1 MQRQTAGWPDQG
13 PPPGQAVL
21 LVSTESPGGPGQADP
36 GETDAAVIARS
47 VGAPASFGVIFDRHS
62 DAILRYAHARLG
74 PDLAEDVLA
83 ETFLAAFAR
92 RASYDT
98 SRPNCLPWLY
108 GIAIRQIGKHRRA
121 EHRGREAVARLPVE
135 AVALDTDDR
144 CLDRVDAQALR
155 PRLMSVLSGLTR
167 QDRELL
173 LLIAWAGLT
182 YDESAEAL
190 GLTLSTVRSR
200 LHRIRLKTRRALN
213 L

>member
-1 MQRQTAGWPDQG
+1 M
-13 PPPGQAVL
+13 
-21 LVSTESPGGPGQADP
+21 
-36 GETDAAVIARS
+36 
-47 VGAPASFGVIFDRHS
+47 IFDRHA

-83 ETFLAAFAR
+83 ETFLALFAR
-92 RASYDT
+92 RASYDQ

-121 EHRGREAVARLPVE
+121 EHRSREAMARLPVE

-173 LLIAWAGLT
+173 LLIAWGLPHLRRIGGGARPH
-182 YDESAEAL
+182 AEHGQVPAAQDQAQNPP
-190 GLTLSTVRSR
+190 
-200 LHRIRLKTRRALN
+200 RAQPAEPS
-213 L
+213 

>member
-1 MQRQTAGWPDQG
+1 
-13 PPPGQAVL
+13 
-21 LVSTESPGGPGQADP
+21 
-36 GETDAAVIARS
+36 VIARS
-47 VGAPASFGVIFDRHS
+47 AGAPASFGVIFDRHS

-121 EHRGREAVARLPVE
+121 EQRGREAIARLPVD
-135 AVALDTDDR
+135 AVVLDTDDR
-144 CLDRVDAQALR
+144 CLDRVDAQALS
-155 PRLMSVLSGLTR
+155 PRLISVLSGLTR

-213 L
+213 LQNPAKGDFRG

>member
-1 MQRQTAGWPDQG
+1 V
-13 PPPGQAVL
+13 PPG
-21 LVSTESPGGPGQADP
+21 GYGQ
-36 GETDAAVIARS
+36 TDAGVTDAEVIAGSARH
-47 VGAPASFGVIFDRHS
+47 PASFGLIFDRHS

-98 SRPNCLPWLY
+98 ARSNCLPWLY

-121 EHRGREAVARLPVE
+121 EVRSREAMARLPVE
-135 AVALDTDDR
+135 AVALDTDER

-155 PRLMSVLSGLTR
+155 PRLMSVLSCLTR

-182 YDESAEAL
+182 YEESAEAL
-190 GLTLSTVRSR
+190 GVPLTTIRSR

-213 L
+213 LQNPS